1 MGPPSFAGRP
11 SRPFGAIENANNA
24 YQCAFPL
31 PNLLSS
37 GPPFEHGRNA
47 LSVASRSLDKYL
59 RAKVRQRDIDSLSIA
74 VVTPNGPIFQKG
86 YGVLRANETDSKT
99 PDANSIYRIASI
111 SKMFTV
117 LETLVLRDRGVL
129 DW

>member
-1 MGPPSFAGRP
+1 MGPPSIARRP
-11 SRPFGAIENANNA
+11 SRPFTIENAR
-24 YQCAFPL
+24 QCAFPL

-37 GPPFEHGRNA
+37 GLPSEYGHNTI
-47 LSVASRSLDKYL
+47 SIASRSLDKYL

-86 YGVLRANETDSKT
+86 YGVLRANETGART
-99 PDANSIYRIASI
+99 PDADSIYRIASI

-117 LETLVLRDRGVL
+117 LQTLVLRDRGVL